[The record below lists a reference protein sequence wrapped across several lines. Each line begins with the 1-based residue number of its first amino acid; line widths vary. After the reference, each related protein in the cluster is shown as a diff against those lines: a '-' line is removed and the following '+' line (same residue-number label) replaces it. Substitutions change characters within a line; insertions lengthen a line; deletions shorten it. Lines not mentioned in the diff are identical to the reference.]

1 MCVSERV
8 CICLEVSKGKSG
20 LPVVFGGVF
29 EQLSQLQGVLADLLD
44 GREQE
49 PIQRDVNHLL
59 EQTTSLE
66 EEHILVGLHPPGQ
79 LHTGV
84 GVVVTVLRVD
94 LEVCLLRRVRRRQE
108 TLTWQFKMGV

>member
-8 CICLEVSKGKSG
+8 GICLEVSKGKSG

-49 PIQRDVNHLL
+49 ASDGDVNHLL
-59 EQTTSLE
+59 QQPAGLKEV
-66 EEHILVGLHPPGQ
+66 LVPAQ
-79 LHTGV
+79 LHEALQLPTRCRV
-84 GVVVTVLRVD
+84 GVTVLRVD
-94 LEVCLLRRVRRRQE
+94 GKTLPLRERIRGWGGE
-108 TLTWQFKMGV
+108 